1 MWLYTWDIILVLY
14 EKENIIRTENISN
27 NVFIVALK
35 GFVNY
40 IIEGENI
47 RSSYTSSP

>member
-1 MWLYTWDIILVLY
+1 M
-14 EKENIIRTENISN
+14 EKKNIIRTENISN
-27 NVFIVALK
+27 NVFVIVALK

-47 RSSYTSSP
+47 RASYTGST